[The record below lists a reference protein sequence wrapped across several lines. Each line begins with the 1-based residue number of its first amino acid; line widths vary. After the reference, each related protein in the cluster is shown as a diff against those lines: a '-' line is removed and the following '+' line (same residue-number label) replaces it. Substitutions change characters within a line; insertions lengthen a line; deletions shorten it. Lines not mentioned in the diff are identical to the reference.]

1 MEIILA
7 SNSSRRKNLLTMLNV
22 PFSVMES
29 GVDERVE
36 EANYMQKGVEH
47 TPYEWV
53 RAIAAIKAEA
63 VGNRVEGEK
72 IIIAADTIVTY
83 MGKILHR
90 PFERE
95 EAASMLRTL
104 SGHKHTVYTGLAV
117 MYKDADGKYETHT
130 SVTATDVYMRE
141 LTDMEISNYVD
152 TKEPYDKAGGYGIQ
166 GKGSLLIDHIDGDY
180 FNVVGLP
187 LVKLYKE
194 LSDNGVNIIQLLYR
208 DFNYFYVKY
217 QRYKTHNQYN
227 NTETPAKTL
236 TECA

>member
-90 PFERE
+90 PFKRE

-187 LVKLYKE
+187 LVQLYKE
-194 LSDNGVNIIQLLYR
+194 LSENGVNIM
-208 DFNYFYVKY
+208 DFWK
-217 QRYKTHNQYN
+217 
-227 NTETPAKTL
+227 
-236 TECA
+236 

>member
-1 MEIILA
+1 MIDREVFEMEIILA

-22 PFSVMES
+22 PFTVIES

-53 RAIAAIKAEA
+53 KAIAAIKAET
-63 VGNRVEGEK
+63 VGRNVSGDK

-83 MGKILHR
+83 MGKIVHR
-90 PFERE
+90 PFEKAQAVE
-95 EAASMLRTL
+95 MLKML

-117 MYKDADGKYETHT
+117 MYKNENGNYRLNK
-130 SVTATDVYMRE
+130 SVTSTDVYMRE
-141 LTDMEISNYVD
+141 LTDSEIEDYVD

-187 LVKLYKE
+187 LVQLYTE
-194 LSDNGVNIIQLLYR
+194 LSENGVNIME
-208 DFNYFYVKY
+208 FWN
-217 QRYKTHNQYN
+217 
-227 NTETPAKTL
+227 
-236 TECA
+236 

>member
-22 PFSVMES
+22 PLSVMES

-90 PFERE
+90 PFKRE

-141 LTDMEISNYVD
+141 LTDTEISNYVD

-187 LVKLYKE
+187 LVQLYKE
-194 LSDNGVNIIQLLYR
+194 LSENGVNIM
-208 DFNYFYVKY
+208 DFWK
-217 QRYKTHNQYN
+217 
-227 NTETPAKTL
+227 
-236 TECA
+236 

>member
-1 MEIILA
+1 MW
-7 SNSSRRKNLLTMLNV
+7 RKPTICKKALSI
-22 PFSVMES
+22 P
-29 GVDERVE
+29 
-36 EANYMQKGVEH
+36 
-47 TPYEWV
+47 PYEWV

-194 LSDNGVNIIQLLYR
+194 LSDNGVKYNGFLEIKKNELLLQSFFFCFVI
-208 DFNYFYVKY
+208 DFICFIKLGLLFLC
-217 QRYKTHNQYN
+217 KIS
-227 NTETPAKTL
+227 EI
-236 TECA
+236 

>member
-90 PFERE
+90 PFKRE

-141 LTDMEISNYVD
+141 LTDTEISNYVD

-180 FNVVGLP
+180 FNVLGLP
-187 LVKLYKE
+187 LVQLYKE
-194 LSDNGVNIIQLLYR
+194 LSENGVNIM
-208 DFNYFYVKY
+208 DFWK
-217 QRYKTHNQYN
+217 
-227 NTETPAKTL
+227 
-236 TECA
+236 

>member
-63 VGNRVEGEK
+63 VGNRVKGEK

-90 PFERE
+90 PFKRE

-104 SGHKHTVYTGLAV
+104 SGHEHTVYTGLAV

-141 LTDMEISNYVD
+141 LTDTEISNYVD

-166 GKGSLLIDHIDGDY
+166 GKGSLLIDRIDGDY

-187 LVKLYKE
+187 LVQLYKE
-194 LSDNGVNIIQLLYR
+194 LSENGVNIM
-208 DFNYFYVKY
+208 DFWK
-217 QRYKTHNQYN
+217 
-227 NTETPAKTL
+227 
-236 TECA
+236 

>member
-47 TPYEWV
+47 TPYELV

-90 PFERE
+90 PFKRE

-141 LTDMEISNYVD
+141 LTDTEISNYVD

-166 GKGSLLIDHIDGDY
+166 GKGSLLIDRIDGDY

-187 LVKLYKE
+187 LVQLYKE
-194 LSDNGVNIIQLLYR
+194 LSENGVNIM
-208 DFNYFYVKY
+208 DFWK
-217 QRYKTHNQYN
+217 
-227 NTETPAKTL
+227 
-236 TECA
+236 

>member
-53 RAIAAIKAEA
+53 RAIAAIKEEA

-166 GKGSLLIDHIDGDY
+166 GKGSLLIDRIDGDY

-187 LVKLYKE
+187 LVQLYKE
-194 LSDNGVNIIQLLYR
+194 LSENGVNIM
-208 DFNYFYVKY
+208 DFWK
-217 QRYKTHNQYN
+217 
-227 NTETPAKTL
+227 
-236 TECA
+236 

>member
-7 SNSSRRKNLLTMLNV
+7 SNSSRRKNLLAMLNV

-90 PFERE
+90 PFKRE

-141 LTDMEISNYVD
+141 LTDTEISNYVD

-166 GKGSLLIDHIDGDY
+166 GKGSLLIDRIDGDY

-187 LVKLYKE
+187 LVQLYKE
-194 LSDNGVNIIQLLYR
+194 LSENGVNIM
-208 DFNYFYVKY
+208 DFWK
-217 QRYKTHNQYN
+217 
-227 NTETPAKTL
+227 
-236 TECA
+236 

>member
-72 IIIAADTIVTY
+72 IISAADTIVTY

-194 LSDNGVNIIQLLYR
+194 LSDNGVNIM
-208 DFNYFYVKY
+208 DFWK
-217 QRYKTHNQYN
+217 
-227 NTETPAKTL
+227 
-236 TECA
+236 

>member
-90 PFERE
+90 PFKRE

-141 LTDMEISNYVD
+141 LTDTEISNYVD

-187 LVKLYKE
+187 LVQLYKE
-194 LSDNGVNIIQLLYR
+194 LSENGVNIL
-208 DFNYFYVKY
+208 DFWK
-217 QRYKTHNQYN
+217 
-227 NTETPAKTL
+227 
-236 TECA
+236 

>member
-1 MEIILA
+1 
-7 SNSSRRKNLLTMLNV
+7 MLNV

-90 PFERE
+90 PFKRE

-141 LTDMEISNYVD
+141 LTDTEISNYVD

-187 LVKLYKE
+187 LVQLYKE
-194 LSDNGVNIIQLLYR
+194 LSENGVNIM
-208 DFNYFYVKY
+208 DFWK
-217 QRYKTHNQYN
+217 
-227 NTETPAKTL
+227 
-236 TECA
+236 

>member
-72 IIIAADTIVTY
+72 IIIDADTIVTY

-166 GKGSLLIDHIDGDY
+166 GKGSLLIDRIDGDY

-187 LVKLYKE
+187 LVQLYKE
-194 LSDNGVNIIQLLYR
+194 LSENGVNIM
-208 DFNYFYVKY
+208 DFWK
-217 QRYKTHNQYN
+217 
-227 NTETPAKTL
+227 
-236 TECA
+236 

>member
-152 TKEPYDKAGGYGIQ
+152 TKE
-166 GKGSLLIDHIDGDY
+166 LIDRIDGDY

-187 LVKLYKE
+187 LVQLYKE
-194 LSDNGVNIIQLLYR
+194 LSENGVNIM
-208 DFNYFYVKY
+208 DFWK
-217 QRYKTHNQYN
+217 
-227 NTETPAKTL
+227 
-236 TECA
+236 

>member
-63 VGNRVEGEK
+63 VGNRVKGEK

-90 PFERE
+90 PFKRE

-141 LTDMEISNYVD
+141 LTDTEISNYVD

-166 GKGSLLIDHIDGDY
+166 GKGSLLIDRIDGDY

-187 LVKLYKE
+187 LVQLYKE
-194 LSDNGVNIIQLLYR
+194 LSENGVNIM
-208 DFNYFYVKY
+208 DFWK
-217 QRYKTHNQYN
+217 
-227 NTETPAKTL
+227 
-236 TECA
+236 

>member
-90 PFERE
+90 PFKRE

-141 LTDMEISNYVD
+141 LTDTEISNYVD

-166 GKGSLLIDHIDGDY
+166 GKGSLLIDRIDGDY

-187 LVKLYKE
+187 LVQLYKE
-194 LSDNGVNIIQLLYR
+194 LRENGVNIM
-208 DFNYFYVKY
+208 DFWK
-217 QRYKTHNQYN
+217 
-227 NTETPAKTL
+227 
-236 TECA
+236 

>member
-90 PFERE
+90 PFKRE

-117 MYKDADGKYETHT
+117 MYKDADGKSETHT

-141 LTDMEISNYVD
+141 LTDTEISNYVD

-166 GKGSLLIDHIDGDY
+166 GKGSLLIDRIDGDY

-187 LVKLYKE
+187 LVQLYKE
-194 LSDNGVNIIQLLYR
+194 LSENGVNIM
-208 DFNYFYVKY
+208 DFWK
-217 QRYKTHNQYN
+217 
-227 NTETPAKTL
+227 
-236 TECA
+236 

>member
-90 PFERE
+90 PFKRE
-95 EAASMLRTL
+95 EAAGMLRTL

-141 LTDMEISNYVD
+141 LTDTEISNYVD

-187 LVKLYKE
+187 LVQLYKE
-194 LSDNGVNIIQLLYR
+194 LSENGVNIM
-208 DFNYFYVKY
+208 DFWK
-217 QRYKTHNQYN
+217 
-227 NTETPAKTL
+227 
-236 TECA
+236 

>member
-187 LVKLYKE
+187 LVQLYKE
-194 LSDNGVNIIQLLYR
+194 LSDNGINIMN
-208 DFNYFYVKY
+208 FWK
-217 QRYKTHNQYN
+217 
-227 NTETPAKTL
+227 
-236 TECA
+236 

>member
-166 GKGSLLIDHIDGDY
+166 GKGSLLIDRIDGDY

-187 LVKLYKE
+187 LVQLYKE
-194 LSDNGVNIIQLLYR
+194 LSENGVNIM
-208 DFNYFYVKY
+208 DF
-217 QRYKTHNQYN
+217 
-227 NTETPAKTL
+227 
-236 TECA
+236 